1 MFQELLDQA
10 LVEIARGH
18 EEELCRVTVTLRT
31 EIASLASQLARLQ
44 VQLSSASQLPSADAQ
59 PKPPPRLDMPNPAPP
74 GPPPEVTE
82 QGSPGDGTATCQRQ
96 QGDQSP
102 GREQKQQKQ
111 QQKQQQ
117 QEQQQ
122 QQRELQGPA
131 CQGRGEAEVE
141 PHGNQEVGLPGIV
154 DHDGTMALE
163 ALANSLAAECNRK
176 HTADTFVLPVPAGAR
191 SQQPPESQEPP
202 NIPMHAMSSAS
213 SASEAEQ
220 EHPSEKSELQ
230 RHGSKSKSS
239 VGLTLASRDDE
250 LARVQ
255 LQLVWAPAAALKGAS
270 SMASVQ
276 RMSIDSLG
284 SSKSRTLRGRGGSPD
299 NVVPHAEEMSCYWRG
314 LNSLAMNPASNK
326 RVAFEVFGLLLI
338 FYDLVWWP
346 AQVFGYTSVPL
357 TRAILWLS
365 STFWACDLLVS
376 FFLGFTI
383 QDQGLIEMRVSKIAR
398 HYAMTWLPIDLLL
411 VLLDWTLN
419 ALLLLSDHGI
429 ADFGSGV
436 FLEKVQYLRL
446 LRLLRLLKATNIIRI
461 LSDRIQSETMRIL
474 VRVLKLLVFIMLINH
489 LIACSWYAVGI
500 SDLEREDT
508 WVKANDLKGKGTVY
522 AYTTALHWSITQF
535 TPASMEVVPMN
546 ELERSFTIVVIVSAM
561 VIFSSFI
568 STITNAMT
576 QLRNLNSERNAEL
589 VKLRCYFSDH
599 KVSASLVARISDC
612 IHQSNKLTG
621 SRVHSEDVSILELL
635 PVSLKCDLAEEV
647 FAPTLCAHP
656 FILTW
661 GDYYPKESKRLFL
674 AARSSSLGAKD
685 ELFNT
690 GQVAESMYFLSS
702 GAMVYITDGK
712 RPTRVN
718 PGQWLAEP
726 AFWIN
731 WKHVGQASS
740 AGNNCEMVSLHCE
753 TAIKILSQ
761 DASAISGA
769 RRYAKTFAAYF
780 DKQFDRLSDVWA
792 DIAVLEA
799 MVSEA
804 FIKHEKE
811 LLRHAVVSKVV
822 KDTKTAGLLTRMTS
836 RLPSGVSM
844 ASRLSGGNTSQES
857 RVAQDEQKNWNLIL
871 QERVRKYGTD
881 GRKREILGIRRMDSD
896 SNDDDDDE
904 VLAPV
909 VAPVSRNPERH
920 PSIGRGT
927 FLNGLNVVP
936 GIASV
941 FRARDRLRSFCDSP
955 GHL

>member
-10 LVEIARGH
+10 LDEIARGH
-18 EEELCRVTVTLRT
+18 EEELCRVTATLRT

-59 PKPPPRLDMPNPAPP
+59 PKPPPRLDMPNAAPP
-74 GPPPEVTE
+74 GPLPEVTE

-102 GREQKQQKQ
+102 GREQKQQR
-111 QQKQQQ
+111 
-117 QEQQQ
+117 QQQ

-131 CQGRGEAEVE
+131 CRGRGGAEVE
-141 PHGNQEVGLPGIV
+141 PHGNQALCLPGTV
-154 DHDGTMALE
+154 GHDA
-163 ALANSLAAECNRK
+163 C
-176 HTADTFVLPVPAGAR
+176 
-191 SQQPPESQEPP
+191 
-202 NIPMHAMSSAS
+202 HASAS
-213 SASEAEQ
+213 CANEAEQ
-220 EHPSEKSELQ
+220 LQESPSEKSELQ
-230 RHGSKSKSS
+230 AHRSKSKSS
-239 VGLTLASRDDE
+239 GDDE
-250 LARVQ
+250 LATVQ
-255 LQLVWAPAAALKGAS
+255 LQLVWRPAHAGPKRVS
-270 SMASVQ
+270 SMATSQ
-276 RMSIDSLG
+276 RMSIG
-284 SSKSRTLRGRGGSPD
+284 SIGSNSPRTLQRLGISPD
-299 NVVPHAEEMSCYWRG
+299 NVVPHAEERSCYWSC
-314 LNSLAMNPASNK
+314 LNSFAMNPGSNK

-338 FYDLVWWP
+338 FYDLVWLP

-376 FFLGFTI
+376 FFVGFTI

-398 HYAMTWLPIDLLL
+398 HYAMTWLPMDLLL

-419 ALLLLSDHGI
+419 ALLLLSDDGI
-429 ADFGSGV
+429 ADFGSGA

-446 LRLLRLLKATNIIRI
+446 LRLLRLLKATNIISD

-500 SDLEREDT
+500 NDLEREDT

-589 VKLRCYFSDH
+589 VKLRRFFSDH
-599 KVSASLVARISDC
+599 KVSASLVARISSC

-661 GDYYPKESKRLFL
+661 GEYYPRESKRLFL

-690 GQVAESMYFLSS
+690 GQVAESMFFLSS
-702 GAMVYITDGK
+702 GAIVYIRDDK
-712 RPTRVN
+712 RPARVS

-726 AFWIN
+726 AFWIK
-731 WKHVGQASS
+731 WKHVGHASS
-740 AGNNCEMVSLHCE
+740 TGKNCELVSLHCE
-753 TAIKILSQ
+753 TAIRILSQ

-769 RRYAKTFAAYF
+769 RRYAKTFSAYF

-792 DIAVLEA
+792 DIEVLQA
-799 MVSEA
+799 MVSKA

-811 LLRHAVVSKVV
+811 LLRHVSMVVNH
-822 KDTKTAGLLTRMTS
+822 TKGPGLLTRMTS
-836 RLPSGVSM
+836 RLSGGSM
-844 ASRLSGGNTSQES
+844 ASRFSGRSMSQES
-857 RVAQDEQKNWNLIL
+857 SRELKNLIL
-871 QERVRKYGTD
+871 HERIRKYGTD
-881 GRKREILGIRRMDSD
+881 GQKRREILGIRSMDSD
-896 SNDDDDDE
+896 SSDE
-904 VLAPV
+904 VLAAV
-909 VAPVSRNPERH
+909 VAPVSPERRH
-920 PSIGRGT
+920 SIGRT
-927 FLNGLNVVP
+927 LNGLNVVP
-936 GIASV
+936 GIASA
-941 FRARDRLRSFCDSP
+941 FRTTTR
-955 GHL
+955 

>member
-1 MFQELLDQA
+1 MFQVLIDQA
-10 LVEIARGH
+10 LVEIVRGH
-18 EEELCRVTVTLRT
+18 EEELCRVTATLRT

-44 VQLSSASQLPSADAQ
+44 VQLSSASQLPPDA
-59 PKPPPRLDMPNPAPP
+59 PPTPPPRLDMPNAAPP
-74 GPPPEVTE
+74 GQQQQQPEVTE
-82 QGSPGDGTATCQRQ
+82 QGSPGDGTATCQRE
-96 QGDQSP
+96 QGDQSS
-102 GREQKQQKQ
+102 GREEKQQKQ
-111 QQKQQQ
+111 RQQQ
-117 QEQQQ
+117 QQPQQ

-131 CQGRGEAEVE
+131 CRGRVGALVE
-141 PHGNQEVGLPGIV
+141 PHGNQAVDLPGIV
-154 DHDGTMALE
+154 DHGDTRALE
-163 ALANSLAAECNRK
+163 AVANSLAAECNRK
-176 HTADTFVLPVPAGAR
+176 RHTADAFVLPLSAGAR
-191 SQQPPESQEPP
+191 SQQPPESQETPE
-202 NIPMHAMSSAS
+202 IRMARHAMSSVSFAQ
-213 SASEAEQ
+213 ETEQ
-220 EHPSEKSELQ
+220 LQECPSEKSELQ
-230 RHGSKSKSS
+230 PHRSKSKSS
-239 VGLTLASRDDE
+239 VGLIPASRDDE
-250 LARVQ
+250 LATV
-255 LQLVWAPAAALKGAS
+255 LLHLVWTHTTNQVSHSAS
-270 SMASVQ
+270 TR
-276 RMSIDSLG
+276 RMSISSLG
-284 SSKSRTLRGRGGSPD
+284 SNEKSRTLHRQGISPD
-299 NVVPHAEEMSCYWRG
+299 NIVPHAEERSCCWSC
-314 LNSLAMNPASNK
+314 LNSLAMNPGSNK

-376 FFLGFTI
+376 FFVGFTI

-419 ALLLLSDHGI
+419 LLMLLSDDGV
-429 ADFGSGV
+429 ADFGGGA

-446 LRLLRLLKATNIIRI
+446 LRLLRLFKATNIISD

-489 LIACSWYAVGI
+489 LIACCWYAVGI
-500 SDLEREDT
+500 NDLEREDT
-508 WVKANDLKGKGTVY
+508 WVKANDMKGKGTVY

-546 ELERSFTIVVIVSAM
+546 ELERSFTIAVIVSAM

-589 VKLRCYFSDH
+589 VKLRCFFSDH
-599 KVSASLVARISDC
+599 KVSASLVARISSC

-661 GDYYPKESKRLFL
+661 GEYYPRESKRLFL
-674 AARSSSLGAKD
+674 AARSSSLGAKH

-702 GAMVYITDGK
+702 GAMVYRRDDE
-712 RPTRVN
+712 PSARVS

-726 AFWIN
+726 ALWIT
-731 WKHVGQASS
+731 WTHVGHASS
-740 AGNNCEMVSLHCE
+740 TGKNCELVSLDCK
-753 TAIKILSQ
+753 TAIWILSQ
-761 DASAISGA
+761 DSSIISGA

-780 DKQFDRLSDVWA
+780 DKQSDRLSDVWA
-792 DIAVLEA
+792 DIEVLEA

-811 LLRHAVVSKVV
+811 LLRHADVGIVV
-822 KDTKTAGLLTRMTS
+822 KDTKGPGLLTRMTS
-836 RLPSGVSM
+836 RLSGGSM
-844 ASRLSGGNTSQES
+844 ASRLSVGSKDQES
-857 RVAQDEQKNWNLIL
+857 RVAQDEQKNLIL
-871 QERVRKYGTD
+871 HERVRKYGAD
-881 GRKREILGIRRMDSD
+881 GQKRKEILGILSMGSD
-896 SNDDDDDE
+896 SSEE
-904 VLAPV
+904 VVAPV
-909 VAPVSRNPERH
+909 VAPVFRNPERTS
-920 PSIGRGT
+920 SIGRGT
-927 FLNGLNVVP
+927 FTLNGLNVVP
-936 GIASV
+936 GIASA
-941 FRARDRLRSFCDSP
+941 FRVITRQQS
-955 GHL
+955 